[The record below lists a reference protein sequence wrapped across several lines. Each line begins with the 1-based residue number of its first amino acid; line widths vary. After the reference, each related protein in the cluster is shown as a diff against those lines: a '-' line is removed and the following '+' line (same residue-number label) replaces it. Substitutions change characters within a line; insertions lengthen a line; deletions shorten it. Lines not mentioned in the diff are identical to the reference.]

1 MPAMLLGVFL
11 NAPVQTI
18 IVPAKYEK
26 DVPLPFA
33 HWINMRVQI
42 RFFKLFA
49 CAGTSAGGSGYA

>member
-1 MPAMLLGVFL
+1 MLLGVFL